1 MSGGPVGEQASSVT
15 SNAAM
20 IGEQSAIDRPYAGA
34 YPSQYAS
41 GGRFPPGFVWGM
53 GTAAYQI
60 EGAWN
65 EDGRGLSIW
74 DTYSGSG
81 SYTANRGHE
90 VPGDTGEVAC
100 DHYHRMKEDVRLA
113 VSLGLKHYRF
123 SISWPR
129 VLPKGTIVGGVNAKG
144 IAFYHELIDELLAH
158 GIEPY
163 VTLYHWDLPQALQTP
178 QLRGWLDK
186 AIVPLFRAYAELC
199 FHEYGSKVK
208 YWVTF
213 NEAWT
218 FVVLGYG
225 TGSKAPGRPYT
236 NISTYP

>member
-1 MSGGPVGEQASSVT
+1 MKRKRVATLEPGVYRREAEFADPDDLQAFRVVRT
-15 SNAAM
+15 
-20 IGEQSAIDRPYAGA
+20 RAG
-34 YPSQYAS
+34 QLVI
-41 GGRFPPGFVWGM
+41 F
-53 GTAAYQI
+53 
-60 EGAWN
+60 
-65 EDGRGLSIW
+65 
-74 DTYSGSG
+74 
-81 SYTANRGHE
+81 
-90 VPGDTGEVAC
+90 
-100 DHYHRMKEDVRLA
+100 
-113 VSLGLKHYRF
+113 
-123 SISWPR
+123 
-129 VLPKGTIVGGVNAKG
+129 
-144 IAFYHELIDELLAH
+144 
-158 GIEPY
+158 
-163 VTLYHWDLPQALQTP
+163 ALQTP